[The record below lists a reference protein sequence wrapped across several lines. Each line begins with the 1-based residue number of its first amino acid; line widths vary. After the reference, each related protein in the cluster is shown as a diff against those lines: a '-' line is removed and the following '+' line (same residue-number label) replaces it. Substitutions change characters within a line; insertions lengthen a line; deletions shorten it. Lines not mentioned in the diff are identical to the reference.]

1 MVAGF
6 HSFHWHGSE
15 LADAELD
22 RALDELT
29 SPTERD
35 AYLRAFSS
43 MLHSG
48 NTVAAGIALDHFQY
62 SGALTRFGGESAL
75 EQYEAEAL
83 AVARELLRLPP
94 TPEDDVTFE
103 GANHASALNAMM
115 NLAQPQDAGLIA
127 DALALA
133 SDVNVRSAAYR
144 AAGAALYTSAEP
156 SPQLLAALASVAF
169 DERLDMSERTEAL
182 THIGDADS
190 PEAVALLIRA
200 TEAAEVDLQ
209 TQGAFSL
216 LSHGRLPAHRARLE
230 RLAATWPK
238 DAGSRADEVRRAVNG
253 FHSLYWTGARWDDAE
268 LGRAHQELRFPSG
281 DADGYHRAFRTLLRS
296 EHPMATGIALDH
308 FASYEG
314 VREVLDPDEAEAYG
328 PEVLG
333 LARETLRQP
342 PSPPGL
348 SPHHGAGA
356 NHLSALNTIGAH
368 DAEASDAGPISD
380 LLETAASEMVRHK
393 ALWVAYGAFKKA
405 KSPDPRL
412 LGIVHDLVSG
422 PALSGHEELA
432 LHVLGDTLGPEA
444 NPFLIRALASDDVS
458 VQVEAAWQ
466 LSHPRRIEGHREL
479 LTGVAGSWPALTGR
493 PRFLA
498 AQVRKRALD
507 GGSG

>member
-1 MVAGF
+1 MVAYF

-103 GANHASALNAMM
+103 GANH
-115 NLAQPQDAGLIA
+115 
-127 DALALA
+127 
-133 SDVNVRSAAYR
+133 
-144 AAGAALYTSAEP
+144 
-156 SPQLLAALASVAF
+156 
-169 DERLDMSERTEAL
+169 
-182 THIGDADS
+182 
-190 PEAVALLIRA
+190 
-200 TEAAEVDLQ
+200 
-209 TQGAFSL
+209 
-216 LSHGRLPAHRARLE
+216 
-230 RLAATWPK
+230 
-238 DAGSRADEVRRAVNG
+238 
-253 FHSLYWTGARWDDAE
+253 
-268 LGRAHQELRFPSG
+268 
-281 DADGYHRAFRTLLRS
+281 
-296 EHPMATGIALDH
+296 
-308 FASYEG
+308 
-314 VREVLDPDEAEAYG
+314 
-328 PEVLG
+328 
-333 LARETLRQP
+333 
-342 PSPPGL
+342 
-348 SPHHGAGA
+348 
-356 NHLSALNTIGAH
+356 LSALNTIGAH

-393 ALWVAYGAFKKA
+393 ALWVAYGVFKKA